1 MEVCVSGCT
10 QFEDSITWEWSIGW
24 DQHWAF
30 SILYSAS
37 EWFCTT
43 ATECRDFKVLHLT
56 GRCYNHR
63 TTATIEIELSDILQT
78 PHLSHVKCSLLVIC
92 WLHSRVFIVQCQ
104 QLVLTSFKCELP
116 FHGLPATGLRQLQSE
131 IWTKLPSSFF
141 KRRESTMWYV
151 EWVSPQE
158 HKSESVR
165 RRPFLQSPQWPCA
178 VWNQFSRDHCCRER
192 SKPSCRIVGSATKW
206 KLMTDIQLSPPPPR
220 MFDISDIV
228 LPQWLPICETKWWKV
243 ENICLNCPVVVS
255 RHLVNSLLATAILR
269 RVCGSILARTICR
282 GVDSAGVCQRSA
294 ALWSS
299 VLSKKTLR
307 GSDYLQLKW
316 PREYLLQLNAEV
328 VTLWYAYYYSSSKS
342 KIQWW
347 NCFLITC
354 RKQFV
359 SSQYST
365 LEIVVN
371 SGSAASQQ
379 ERSWRHSAR
388 V

>member
-206 KLMTDIQLSPPPPR
+206 KLMTDIQLSPQESL
-220 MFDISDIV
+220 IS
-228 LPQWLPICETKWWKV
+228 
-243 ENICLNCPVVVS
+243 
-255 RHLVNSLLATAILR
+255 
-269 RVCGSILARTICR
+269 
-282 GVDSAGVCQRSA
+282 
-294 ALWSS
+294 
-299 VLSKKTLR
+299 
-307 GSDYLQLKW
+307 
-316 PREYLLQLNAEV
+316 
-328 VTLWYAYYYSSSKS
+328 VTLYCHSGFPYVRRSGGRWRISVWIVQLLWAGILSIVCWLQPSFEGYVA
-342 KIQWW
+342 
-347 NCFLITC
+347 
-354 RKQFV
+354 
-359 SSQYST
+359 QY
-365 LEIVVN
+365 
-371 SGSAASQQ
+371 
-379 ERSWRHSAR
+379 
-388 V
+388 